1 MANTN
6 VYEKL
11 YSDMKHKFTVVG
23 EDTDR
28 TLGECM
34 LEKARQTEN
43 KSNLAVA
50 LYSKDTAVRAVMSY
64 INDKLTI
71 KNPPERDKVIKAFPL
86 RTSFA
91 AVLSAIVTCGLLISY
106 GSVLTDAA
114 NTPSYVIENTVENET
129 EAETAELT
137 NK

>member
-1 MANTN
+1 MANMN

-23 EDTDR
+23 EDTEC

-34 LEKARQTEN
+34 LAKAREGQS

-50 LYSKDTAVRAVMSY
+50 LYTKDNAVRAVMSY
-64 INDKLTI
+64 INDKLTV
-71 KNPPERDKVIKAFPL
+71 KAPPQKDKTIKAFPL

-91 AVLSAIVTCGLLISY
+91 AMISAIVTCGLLVSY
-106 GSVLTDAA
+106 GSALTNIAD
-114 NTPSYVIENTVENET
+114 TPSYVIENEVEEEAYT
-129 EAETAELT
+129 EAAEMT

>member
-1 MANTN
+1 MANVN

-11 YSDMKHKFTVVG
+11 YNDMKHKFTVVG
-23 EDTDR
+23 EEQEC

-34 LEKARQTEN
+34 LAKARQNQN

-50 LYSKDTAVRAVMSY
+50 LYSKDSAVRAVMSY

-71 KNPPERDKVIKAFPL
+71 KTPPQKDKTIKAFPL
-86 RTSFA
+86 RTSLA
-91 AVLSAIVTCGLLISY
+91 AMLCAVVTCGLLISY
-106 GSVLTDAA
+106 GAALVSNTD
-114 NTPSYVIENTVENET
+114 NPSYVIENPTNNET
-129 EAETAELT
+129 ENDTTELS